1 MSRATRDDRTAPGP
15 AIGDG
20 FTLLAAGDLISS
32 RPLSPR
38 LAHDAAFGEVARLL
52 GEASLAVGNMETS
65 ILDMRTFGGHPRTI
79 DDWCMAAL
87 PAVASDL
94 ADLGLR
100 LVSRANNHCG
110 DWGIEGMRETGR
122 HLDDAGIV
130 HAGAGET
137 LAHARAPRYVETEH
151 GRVGL
156 VSAYAAQRW
165 DNDAAL
171 DQFGEA
177 PPRPGVSALRI
188 ALTATTP
195 KPVVDGLR
203 DLYRRVYPGSP
214 DPGDGELTVF
224 DTTFVEG
231 APGAATAVRWAPDP
245 GDVAEVLRSVRL
257 GAQHS
262 DLLVVSLHV
271 HEEEGAAGRPPAF
284 LVDLAHAAI
293 DAGAGAVFG
302 HGSHVLG
309 PVEIYHGRP
318 ICYGL
323 GNFIWSDIQECVPGA
338 LHAAARARFGDA
350 LGDPAMVTDADVNRA
365 FNGSEFADSRYFE
378 SVLVELTYAGGDP
391 VVRLHPI
398 DLRYGTPLTESGVPR
413 FADEST
419 ARAILERLDA
429 MSRPFGTTVELRER
443 VGHAVLSRGR
453 RALPPR

>member
-1 MSRATRDDRTAPGP
+1 MSRATEGRTAPGP
-15 AIGDG
+15 AIGAG
-20 FTLLAAGDLISS
+20 FTLLAAGDLVAS
-32 RPLSPR
+32 RPLAAR
-38 LAHDAAFGEVARLL
+38 LAHDAAFSDVARLL
-52 GEASLAVGNMETS
+52 GRATLVVGNVETA
-65 ILDMRTFGGHPRTI
+65 IVDMRTFGGHPRTV

-87 PAVASDL
+87 PAVAGDL

-100 LVSRANNHCG
+100 LVSRANNHCC

-122 HLDDAGIV
+122 HLDAAGIV

-156 VSAYAAQRW
+156 VSACAAQKW

-171 DQFGEA
+171 DQFGEVPA
-177 PPRPGVSALRI
+177 RPGLSALRI
-188 ALTATTP
+188 ALTATAP

-203 DLYRRVYPGSP
+203 DVYRKAHPGAA
-214 DPGDGELTVF
+214 DPGDGELTIF
-224 DTTFVEG
+224 DTTFIEG
-231 APGAATAVRWAPDP
+231 EATAVRWAPDRA
-245 GDVAEVLRSVRL
+245 DVAEVLRSVRL

-271 HEEEGAAGRPPAF
+271 HEEEGSPAQPPAF
-284 LVDLAHAAI
+284 LVELAHAAV

-309 PVEIYHGRP
+309 PVEIYNGRL

-323 GNFIWSDIQECVPGA
+323 GNFIWSDIVEFLHGA
-338 LHAAARARFGDA
+338 LHVTARERYGAR
-350 LGDPAMVTDADVNRA
+350 LGDPERITDAEVNRV
-365 FNGSEFADSRYFE
+365 FNASEFADSRYFE
-378 SVLVELTYAGGDP
+378 SVLVELTCAGGEP

-413 FADEST
+413 FAGPELG
-419 ARAILERLDA
+419 RAILERLDA
-429 MSRPFGTTVELRER
+429 LSRPFGTAVELRDGV
-443 VGHAVLSRGR
+443 VGHAVPSRERG
-453 RALPPR
+453 AS

>member
-1 MSRATRDDRTAPGP
+1 MSRAGSAQTSPGP

-20 FTLLAAGDLISS
+20 FELLAAGDLISS
-32 RPLSPR
+32 RPLASR
-38 LAHDAAFGEVARLL
+38 LARDPAFSDVARLL

-65 ILDMRTFGGHPRTI
+65 ILDLRAFGGHPRTV

-87 PAVASDL
+87 PAVAGDL
-94 ADLGLR
+94 AGLGFR
-100 LVSRANNHCG
+100 LVSRANNHCC

-122 HLDDAGIV
+122 HLDAAGIV
-130 HAGAGET
+130 HAGTGET

-156 VSAYAAQRW
+156 VSAYAAQKW

-177 PPRPGVSALRI
+177 PARPGVSALRI
-188 ALTATTP
+188 ALTATAP

-203 DLYRRVYPGSP
+203 DVYRKAYPGSA
-214 DPGDGELTVF
+214 DPGDGALTIF
-224 DTTFVEG
+224 DTTFIDGE
-231 APGAATAVRWAPDP
+231 ATAVRWAPDP
-245 GDVAEVLRSVRL
+245 ADVAEVLRSVRL

-271 HEEEGAAGRPPAF
+271 HEEEGSAAQPPAF
-284 LVDLAHAAI
+284 LVDLAHAAVE
-293 DAGAGAVFG
+293 AGAGAVFC

-309 PVEIYHGRP
+309 PVEIRRGRP

-323 GNFIWSDIQECVPGA
+323 GNFFWSDIQECLHGA

-365 FNGSEFADSRYFE
+365 FNASEFADSRYFE

-391 VVRLHPI
+391 AVRLLPV
-398 DLRYGTPLTESGVPR
+398 DLRYGTPLTESGTPR
-413 FADEST
+413 FAAEST
-419 ARAILERLDA
+419 ARAIVERLDR
-429 MSRPFGTTVELRER
+429 MSRPFGTAVELRDG
-443 VGHAVLSRGR
+443 VGRVLS
-453 RALPPR
+453 A

>member
-1 MSRATRDDRTAPGP
+1 MSRAMKVRTMPGP
-15 AIGDG
+15 AIDDG
-20 FTLLAAGDLISS
+20 FTLLSAGDLISS
-32 RPLSPR
+32 RPLARR
-38 LAHDAAFGEVARLL
+38 LAHDAAFSGVARLL

-87 PAVASDL
+87 PAVAGDL
-94 ADLGLR
+94 ADLGFR
-100 LVSRANNHCG
+100 LVSRANNHCC

-122 HLDDAGIV
+122 HLDAAGIV

-137 LAHARAPRYVETEH
+137 LAHARAPRYVETEY

-156 VSAYAAQRW
+156 VSAYAAQKW

-177 PPRPGVSALRI
+177 PARPGLSALRI

-195 KPVVDGLR
+195 KTVVDGLR
-203 DLYRRVYPGSP
+203 DVYRRVYPGSP
-214 DPGDGELTVF
+214 DPGDGDLVIF

-231 APGAATAVRWAPDP
+231 EVIAVRWVPDP
-245 GDVAEVLRSVRL
+245 ADVAEVLRSVRL
-257 GAQHS
+257 GVQHS

-271 HEEEGAAGRPPAF
+271 HEEEGAAAQPPAF
-284 LVDLAHAAI
+284 LIDLAHAAI

-309 PVEIYHGRP
+309 PVEIYEGRP

-323 GNFIWSDIQECVPGA
+323 GNFIWSDIQECLHGA

-350 LGDPAMVTDADVNRA
+350 LGDAAMVTDADVNRA
-365 FNGSEFADSRYFE
+365 FNESEFADSRYFE
-378 SVLVELTYAGGDP
+378 SVLVELTYAGGEP
-391 VVRLHPI
+391 AVRLLPV

-413 FADEST
+413 LAGPEL
-419 ARAILERLDA
+419 AQAILERLAA
-429 MSRPFGTTVELRER
+429 MSRPFGTTVELRDGT
-443 VGHAVLSRGR
+443 GHAGRGR
-453 RALPPR
+453 IDA